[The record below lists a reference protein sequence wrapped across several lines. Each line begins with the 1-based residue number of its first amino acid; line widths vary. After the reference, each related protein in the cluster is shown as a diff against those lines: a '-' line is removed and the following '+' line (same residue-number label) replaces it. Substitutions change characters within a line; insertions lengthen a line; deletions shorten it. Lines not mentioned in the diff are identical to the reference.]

1 MVINTTKKDALKGS
15 IDVSKIVK
23 TSFDF
28 TIEKVLASKE
38 YENKPTVN
46 YTTTSYYNTLEKLDK
61 ELSNAYH
68 MGRNYD
74 ALTKKELLLIISSV
88 LTKTPDLYY
97 DTHKLITVIED
108 DYFIAVYDTNAELE
122 EYLNIINTRDLEL
135 MEG

>member
-1 MVINTTKKDALKGS
+1 MVINTTKKDALKGN

-28 TIEKVLASKE
+28 TIEEVLASTDDE
-38 YENKPTVN
+38 YKPTVT
-46 YTTTSYYNTLEKLDK
+46 YMPISYYNTLEKLDQ
-61 ELSNAYH
+61 ELSNSYH
-68 MGRNYD
+68 MGRNYE

-88 LTKTPDLYY
+88 LIKTPSLYY
-97 DTHKLITVIED
+97 DTHKLITIIED
-108 DYFIAVYDTNAELE
+108 DYFIGVYETDAELE

>member
-1 MVINTTKKDALKGS
+1 MVINTTKKDALKGN

-23 TSFDF
+23 TSFNF

-38 YENKPTVN
+38 YENNPTVN